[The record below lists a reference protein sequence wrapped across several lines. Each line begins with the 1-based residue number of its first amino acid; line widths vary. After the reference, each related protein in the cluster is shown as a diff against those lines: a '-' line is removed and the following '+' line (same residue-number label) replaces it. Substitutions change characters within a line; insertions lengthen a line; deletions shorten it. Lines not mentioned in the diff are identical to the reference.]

1 MYHTIV
7 RTIIVK
13 GFKQLSNG
21 NAEALLNQFAPDVHY
36 RFEGQHALGG
46 ERSKLST
53 VRAWFQRMLRL
64 FPGLQFRPM
73 RVIVSGW
80 PWNTT
85 AAIEVVV
92 SASLQDGQ
100 PYENR
105 FVQFLNLRW
114 GKVVD
119 VYTLE
124 NLQKLTAA
132 LERLSKHG
140 VEEATA
146 PAIEG

>member
-7 RTIIVK
+7 RSIIVK
-13 GFKQLSNG
+13 GFKQLSDG
-21 NAEALLNQFAPDVHY
+21 NAEALLSQFAPDVHY

-64 FPGLQFRPM
+64 FPGLQFQPT

-85 AAIEVVV
+85 AAVEVVV
-92 SASLQDGQ
+92 SAALRDGK

-105 FVQFLNLRW
+105 FVQLLNLRW

-124 NLQKLTAA
+124 NLQKLTEA
-132 LERLSKHG
+132 LDRLSKHG

-146 PAIEG
+146 AAIEG